1 MNSRSLGP
9 PLSVSSPSCNHIVRC
24 DALEFD
30 SFTLCINDLHP
41 TMISISTNHAV
52 HHGSN
57 MILILHHLSENTL
70 HKLYFIQIITQD
82 IPDILLS
89 PSYKQERA
97 GKRARKRASYTIRAV
112 LTAEAV
118 TLQQGYNIPTFVAWA
133 QAYHCCLSVRLKE
146 WHVQK
151 CDAGPL
157 RLPPEYRVNV
167 TLNHYRPYFHSPLE
181 LCRLQDRLSHV
192 HCMQSAKIAHYTHSL
207 NHARHVN
214 KQFDK
219 LEYCRTKWETLPDR
233 HIMCSHLTILP
244 RQQSFE
250 LSGYDTQWNQY
261 HSSSR
266 SQILSVT
273 IQNLLYQGYTFVLAL
288 TLQAVSSSW
297 KILFYF
303 HHIPLSESDGYVLSQ
318 PMAHFPTVD
327 RLNRYIIK
335 MIPLCPFICVRI
347 HASPAHTLVTILVEV
362 NRANWISL
370 GLTCKE

>member
-1 MNSRSLGP
+1 
-9 PLSVSSPSCNHIVRC
+9 
-24 DALEFD
+24 
-30 SFTLCINDLHP
+30 
-41 TMISISTNHAV
+41 
-52 HHGSN
+52 
-57 MILILHHLSENTL
+57 
-70 HKLYFIQIITQD
+70 
-82 IPDILLS
+82 
-89 PSYKQERA
+89 
-97 GKRARKRASYTIRAV
+97 
-112 LTAEAV
+112 
-118 TLQQGYNIPTFVAWA
+118 
-133 QAYHCCLSVRLKE
+133 
-146 WHVQK
+146 
-151 CDAGPL
+151 
-157 RLPPEYRVNV
+157 
-167 TLNHYRPYFHSPLE
+167 
-181 LCRLQDRLSHV
+181 
-192 HCMQSAKIAHYTHSL
+192 MQSAKIAHYTHSL

-219 LEYCRTKWETLPDR
+219 LEYCRTKWETLPDG

-318 PMAHFPTVD
+318 PMAHLPTVD

-347 HASPAHTLVTILVEV
+347 HASPAHTLLTILVEV